1 VDLDG
6 DVDRNDV
13 IEELVLCS
21 LREALRVG
29 DCIKADAVLI
39 ESSSSNVTL

>member
-21 LREALRVG
+21 LRG